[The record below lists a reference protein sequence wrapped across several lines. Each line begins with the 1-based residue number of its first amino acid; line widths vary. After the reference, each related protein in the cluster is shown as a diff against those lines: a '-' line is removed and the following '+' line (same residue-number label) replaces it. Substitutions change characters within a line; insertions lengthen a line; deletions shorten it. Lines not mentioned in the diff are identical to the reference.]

1 MKIISKPTVWAI
13 YSSWI
18 IFLIFLTGCI
28 KYHEPVVTNI
38 EKSNEVG
45 FKHEVYAIN
54 GKDGVMWRFYTNQ
67 DFKVGDTLR
76 PSTYSK
82 LPDQLIEVY
91 NELPEYDKNGT
102 TIAIQS
108 YIVRR
113 IVTHPDEGENQVVSH
128 LNLTSAENSV
138 YRPGDPVWV
147 YDNRP
152 CHDCKESIL
161 FIIEK

>member
-18 IFLIFLTGCI
+18 IFLVSCTE
-28 KYHEPVVTNI
+28 YHEPVVTNI
-38 EKSNEVG
+38 KNGGHGFKNEVILANG
-45 FKHEVYAIN
+45 IN
-54 GKDGVMWRFYTNQ
+54 GTYFSFYTNQ
-67 DFKVGDTLR
+67 DFKEGDTLR

-91 NELPEYDKNGT
+91 NELPEYDNNGSLSS
-102 TIAIQS
+102 IKS

-113 IVTHPDEGENQVVSH
+113 IITHPDEGENQVVSH

-138 YRPGDPVWV
+138 YRVGDPVWV
-147 YDNRP
+147 YDNKP
-152 CHDCKESIL
+152 CYDCENSIL